1 MKNIL
6 VTGNEGYI
14 GCVLTEKLLGKGYKV
29 TGFDL
34 GIFKDAAFVS
44 KKNKPTKQI
53 YKDIRDVEISDLK
66 EIDAIIHLAGLSNDP
81 VGYINPQLTHQI
93 NFEASVKL
101 AKLAK
106 SAGIEKFL
114 FSSSCSMY
122 GISHKEFVTEDSLLN
137 PQTPYAKAKVM
148 VEEEVSKLADDKFCP
163 IFLRN
168 STVFGVSPRM
178 RLDLVVQNL
187 VAYGYLFNVITILSD
202 GSPWR
207 PLIYINDLA
216 EAFCFLLEFPE
227 EKINNQAFNIG
238 KKENNLQI
246 KTIAE
251 MVKSVIPNTK
261 IEIKNET
268 SGDVRSYKVDFSKIY
283 SLGFKPKFTVLD
295 GIEEIYETFKKVNF
309 TKEDFESSDYI
320 TLKKYQELIKNG
332 QMDENFR
339 LI

>member
-14 GCVLTEKLLGKGYKV
+14 GCILTEKLLEKGYKV

-34 GIFKDAAFVS
+34 GIFKDAAFIP
-44 KKNKPTKQI
+44 KKNKPTRQI
-53 YKDIRDVEISDLK
+53 YKDIRDVEIADLR

-81 VGYINPQLTHQI
+81 VGHLNPQLTNQI

-106 SAGIEKFL
+106 SARIEKFL

-122 GISHKEFVTEDSLLN
+122 GISGQESVSESSAFN
-137 PQTPYAKAKVM
+137 PQTPYAKAKAM

-163 IFLRN
+163 VFLRN
-168 STVFGVSPRM
+168 STVFGISPRM

-187 VAYGYLFNVITILSD
+187 SACGYLSGVITILSD

-207 PLIYINDLA
+207 PLIHIDDLT
-216 EAFCFLLEFPE
+216 EAFCFLLEFPK
-227 EKINNQAFNIG
+227 EKVNNQAFNIG
-238 KKENNLQI
+238 KKENNVQI
-246 KTIAE
+246 KTVAE
-251 MVKSVIPNTK
+251 MVKSIIPNTSV
-261 IEIKNET
+261 EIKNENP
-268 SGDVRSYKVDFSKIY
+268 GDARSYKVDFSKIY
-283 SLGFKPKFTVLD
+283 ALGFTPQFTVLD
-295 GIEEIYETFKKVNF
+295 GIKEIYKTFKKINF
-309 TKEDFESSDYI
+309 TKEDFQSSNYI
-320 TLKKYQELIKNG
+320 TLKKYQELMKNK
-332 QMDENFR
+332 QMDENLR

>member
-14 GCVLTEKLLGKGYKV
+14 GCILTEKLLEKRYEV
-29 TGFDL
+29 IGFDS

-53 YKDIRDVEISDLK
+53 YKDIRDIEIADLRGV
-66 EIDAIIHLAGLSNDP
+66 DAVIHLAGLSNDP
-81 VGYINPQLTHQI
+81 VGYVNPQLTHQI

-101 AKLAK
+101 AELSK
-106 SAGIEKFL
+106 SLGIERFL

-122 GISHKEFVTEDSLLN
+122 GISGQEFVSESSVLN
-137 PQTPYAKAKVM
+137 PQTPYAKAKAM

-168 STVFGVSPRM
+168 STVFGISPRM
-178 RLDLVVQNL
+178 RMDLVVQNL

-207 PLIYINDLA
+207 PLIHINDLV
-216 EAFCFLLEFPE
+216 EAFCFLLEFP
-227 EKINNQAFNIG
+227 KGKVDNQTFNIG
-238 KKENNLQI
+238 KKENNIQI

-251 MVKSVIPNTK
+251 MIKSVIPNTK
-261 IEIKNET
+261 IEIKNENP
-268 SGDVRSYKVDFSKIY
+268 SDARSYKVDFSKIY
-283 SLGFKPKFTVLD
+283 SLGFTPQFTVLD
-295 GIEEIYETFKKVNF
+295 GIKEMYETFKKVNF

>member
-14 GCVLTEKLLGKGYKV
+14 GCVLTEKLLEKGYEV

-34 GIFKDAAFVS
+34 GIFKDVNFIP
-44 KKNKPTKQI
+44 NKSNPTKQI
-53 YKDIRDVEISDLK
+53 YKDIRDIEASDLS
-66 EIDAIIHLAGLSNDP
+66 EVDAVIHLAGLSNDP
-81 VGYINPQLTHQI
+81 VGDVNPELTSQI

-101 AKLAK
+101 AKLCK
-106 SAGIEKFL
+106 SQGIERFL

-122 GISHKEFVTEDSLLN
+122 GISGQEFVSESSALN
-137 PQTPYAKAKVM
+137 PQTPYAKAKAM

-187 VAYGYLFNVITILSD
+187 VAYGYLNGTITILSD
-202 GSPWR
+202 GLPWR
-207 PLIYINDLA
+207 PLIHIKDIT
-216 EAFCFLLEFPE
+216 EAFCFLLEAPK
-227 EKINNQAFNIG
+227 EKVHNQAFNIG
-238 KKENNLQI
+238 KKENNVQV

-251 MVKSVIPNTK
+251 MVQSVILNTK
-261 IEIKNET
+261 IEIKNENPSDT
-268 SGDVRSYKVDFSKIY
+268 RSYKVDFSKIY
-283 SLGFKPKFTVLD
+283 SLGFSPQFTVLD
-295 GIEEIYETFKKVNF
+295 GVKEIHKTFKKVSF

-320 TLKKYQELIKNG
+320 TLKKYQEFIKKG
-332 QMDENFR
+332 KMDENFR